1 MKEEILLII
10 LFCFFVLSSCKLKNK
25 TEKMD
30 NIELSNGTFVKC
42 KSLSNIE
49 FNKLRNGA
57 DGPIEKFKMQFG
69 AEVYQLD
76 NSEVIAGDEGYYMLF
91 DNVGDVEK
99 VLADHKSSNG
109 TEILSNKNPFG
120 KDFPHQTD
128 VLIRELTDTLSVNYV
143 EANEKLL
150 RDLDD
155 KLKKVP
161 NISEF
166 SKKHMINFIAVIG
179 EVLINKKN
187 AQWEMILSSDGKTWN
202 PYLKMH
208 NRPVEFFTYV
218 YEDIYSKENSRP
230 FLSEIYET
238 MTFIVKCPG

>member
-1 MKEEILLII
+1 
-10 LFCFFVLSSCKLKNK
+10 
-25 TEKMD
+25 MD
-30 NIELSNGTFVKC
+30 NIELSNGTFIKC

-57 DGPIEKFKMQFG
+57 VGPIAKFKMQFG
-69 AEVYQLD
+69 VEVYQL
-76 NSEVIAGDEGYYMLF
+76 NKSEVIAGDEGYYMLF

-109 TEILSNKNPFG
+109 TEILSYKNPFG
-120 KDFPHQTD
+120 KDFPRQTD
-128 VLIRELTDTLSVNYV
+128 LLIRELADTLSVNYIEV
-143 EANEKLL
+143 DEKLL

-161 NISEF
+161 NSSEF
-166 SKKHMINFIAVIG
+166 NKRHMINFIAVVG
-179 EVLINKKN
+179 EVLIKKKKT
-187 AQWEMILSSDGKTWN
+187 QWEMILSSDGKTWN
-202 PYLKMH
+202 PYLNMH

-218 YEDIYSKENSRP
+218 YEDIYSKGNSMP

-238 MTFIVKCPG
+238 MNIILNSPE